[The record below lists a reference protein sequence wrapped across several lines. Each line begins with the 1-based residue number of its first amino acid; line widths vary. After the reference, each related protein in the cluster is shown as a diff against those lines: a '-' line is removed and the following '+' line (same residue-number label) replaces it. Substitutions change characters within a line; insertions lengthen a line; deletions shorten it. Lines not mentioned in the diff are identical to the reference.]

1 MRITLQT
8 GQDMKKAPAN
18 RCKCFILGSLR
29 LWTRLGLNQRPP
41 DYESGATNRLS
52 GLLLYQNQRVMKPRL
67 DCMALW
73 FT

>member
-18 RCKCFILGSLR
+18 RCKCFILCSLR

-52 GLLLYQNQRVMKPRL
+52 GTSHDENQ
-67 DCMALW
+67 
-73 FT
+73 